1 MHYRLVVGHSPHE
14 LPFGTFLV
22 FQDSLDD
29 YFESQIE
36 MQRAAFEEALA
47 NFWNEVNS

>member
-1 MHYRLVVGHSPHE
+1 MHYRLVVGGSPQD

-22 FQDSLDD
+22 FQESLDD
-29 YFESQIE
+29 YFESQID

-47 NFWNEVNS
+47 SFWNEVNS